1 MTERRDEDSLWKATR
16 EGDAGAFGELIS
28 ALHPAIFRTVL
39 GMFGDYQEAEDV
51 TQEVFLRVWTALP
64 KLKPDTKMSA
74 WIRRVAINASIDHL
88 RRRRRRRW
96 WPWGSMPMNENV
108 AQERISTGEG
118 QTEVAEHVYSALKK
132 LPEHYRATAVLREI
146 DGLSYE
152 EIADVLECSV
162 GTVRSR
168 LYRARA
174 QLKEN
179 LKPYFK
185 G

>member
-1 MTERRDEDSLWKATR
+1 
-16 EGDAGAFGELIS
+16 
-28 ALHPAIFRTVL
+28 
-39 GMFGDYQEAEDV
+39 
-51 TQEVFLRVWTALP
+51 
-64 KLKPDTKMSA
+64 
-74 WIRRVAINASIDHL
+74 
-88 RRRRRRRW
+88 
-96 WPWGSMPMNENV
+96 MNENV

-118 QTEVAEHVYSALKK
+118 QTEVAEHVYSALHK

-168 LYRARA
+168 LSRARA

-179 LKPYFK
+179 LKPDIK